1 MACSLALIEDHA
13 VVRTALRLL
22 VERVGDVHV
31 VGEAADGEAGLH
43 LIASARPEVALVDIA
58 LPKMS
63 GLALAEE
70 VARRDVPTRILFLT
84 AYENPA
90 YLVRALEIGAL
101 GYVPKSASEH
111 ELLSAIHQVASGLP
125 YVPPSLATSLVAAVR
140 TGGGSRSL
148 SPLSALTARERQVLD
163 LVISGRN
170 TGQIAGLLQISPH
183 TVHRHRS
190 AIMRKM
196 GFHDRVDLVRYAL
209 ANDLAGHADP
219 EPANDPVAGKP
230 YTAEMPQ

>member
-1 MACSLALIEDHA
+1 MACSLALIEDHV
-13 VVRTALRLL
+13 VVRAALRLL
-22 VERVGDVHV
+22 VERAGDMRV
-31 VGEAADGEAGLH
+31 VGEAADGEAGLR

-70 VARRDVPTRILFLT
+70 VSRREMPTRILFLT

-101 GYVPKSASEH
+101 GYVPKSASEL
-111 ELLSAIHQVASGLP
+111 ELLSAIHQAASGVP
-125 YVPPSLATSLVAAVR
+125 YVPSSLAATLGAAVR
-140 TGGGSRSL
+140 TGGGSRGL

-163 LVISGRN
+163 LVTSGRN
-170 TGQIAGLLQISPH
+170 TEEIAGLLQISPH

-196 GFHDRVDLVRYAL
+196 GVHDRVDLVRFAL
-209 ANDLAGHADP
+209 ANDLGAHAAP
-219 EPANDPVAGKP
+219 EPANDPVAEKP
-230 YTAEMPQ
+230 YTAQIPQ